1 MAKAVFYDPLRK
13 RWKRLRLVLNL
24 AGVVSTVLII
34 FFAISLV
41 RGTRLP
47 SAGLPEARP
56 QYRKLTATER
66 RQYQRKPV
74 VHRKTKK
81 SPSQVVLNSGEG
93 IRAAFYVQWDAG
105 SLSSLKEYGHQIDM
119 LYPEW
124 LHVLTPD
131 GHLQAVSQ
139 TDGKLYDVITEVV
152 AEDGKTK
159 QQVVLPVDPEVM
171 SAIKQEKLATEV
183 FPMVNNFDPG
193 KNANNWEIDGITRMM
208 QSASGRA
215 RFRSEMQ
222 SFLASDKAYHGI
234 VIDLEGFP
242 GSAQPGYRALLAE
255 LNNDLHARN
264 MKLYVSVPA
273 SDPDFDMPY
282 VAAHSDGLIIMD
294 YDEHY
299 LEGEP
304 GPVASQDWFVKNLE
318 RAVKLVPRE
327 KIICAIANYGY
338 DWPVSKKGKVLQGVD
353 TLSVQD
359 SWLRAS
365 ESEADVDLDSDSLN
379 PHYTYVDDATGNRRE
394 VWFTDAVT
402 ALNEM
407 RAARALGITTF
418 ALWRLGAEDRSLWKI
433 WDNPG
438 DPNSADLLKTVPPG
452 HDVDHEGGGEV
463 MRIEQRP
470 TPGERTV
477 SFDPDR
483 NLFDGETYS
492 KLPLPYQ
499 LAHYGASKKQIAISF
514 DDGPDPDW
522 TPRMLDVLKQY
533 NAPATFFVIGNQ
545 AARFPSILKRMY
557 REGHEIGNHSF
568 THPDVSDIRRSTMEL
583 ELNAT
588 ERLFEGKLGV
598 KPLYFRPPY
607 SIDQD
612 PEIDDDVRPLEV
624 AQAMGYIIVG
634 AKLDDHDWEPGKSA
648 DQIVEGI
655 LNNLPPC
662 AETAQAC
669 GNVILLHDGGGNRAE
684 SVKALPRI
692 IEGVRA
698 RGFEIVPVSTLMH
711 KTRAEVMPPISSNE
725 QFSAWIDSL
734 GFTAWQTLVE
744 GIIAIFFV
752 GDVLMSLRFLF
763 IGVLAVYDR
772 FRRREQN
779 AEAVEHFKP
788 KVAVLIPAFNEE
800 KVIVQTVRAALDSD
814 YPHLRVIVI
823 DDGSKDRTYEI
834 AQNAFQ
840 PDIASGRLT
849 VLTKENAGK
858 AEALNYGL
866 TFCTEEI
873 FVGIDADTLIAP
885 NAISRLV
892 PHFLDERVAAVAGN
906 AKVGNRVNVW
916 TRWQALEYI
925 TSQNF
930 ERRALNTLSAVTVV
944 PGALGAWRTSLVRD
958 AGGYH
963 IDTVAEDADLTMA
976 LLKSG
981 YRVAYE
987 DRALAYT
994 EAPISARGLMRQR
1007 FRWSFGILQSLWKH
1021 REVFGRKGVL
1031 GYVALPN
1038 ILIFQI
1044 ILPVVSPFI
1053 DIMFVFGVVS
1063 YLINRYFHPATAD
1076 TTSLYKLLTFF
1087 LMFLIIDFIT
1097 SAVAFAL
1104 ERRGANEREDTLL
1117 LLDVWLQRFAYRQLF
1132 SVVLVRTIKRA
1143 FEGKPFA
1150 WDKLERTAQTP
1161 YATAGTQK

>member
-1 MAKAVFYDPLRK
+1 MARAVFYDPQRK
-13 RWKRLRLVLNL
+13 RWKRLRLALNL
-24 AGVVSTVLII
+24 AGVASTLLIV
-34 FFAISLV
+34 FFAISLL
-41 RGTRLP
+41 RGTPLP
-47 SAGLPEARP
+47 SSALPDAHP
-56 QYRKLTATER
+56 QYRKLTNAER
-66 RQYQRKPV
+66 RQYRRIKPV
-74 VHRKTKK
+74 ARRKSNKA
-81 SPSQVVLNSGEG
+81 PSQVVLNSGEG

-105 SLSSLKEYGHQIDM
+105 SLSSLKEYAHQIDM

-139 TDGKLYDVITEVV
+139 VDGRLFDVLKDGK
-152 AEDGKTK
+152 AR
-159 QQVVLPVDPEVM
+159 PVDPEVM
-171 SAIKQEKLATEV
+171 DFLKREKLPMEV

-193 KNANNWEIDGITRMM
+193 RNVWESEGITTMM
-208 QSASGRA
+208 ETPAGRA
-215 RFRSEMQ
+215 RFRSEMMT
-222 SFLASDKAYHGI
+222 FLTSDNYKGI
-234 VIDLEGFP
+234 VLDLEGFP

-255 LNNDLHARN
+255 LNDDLHGRG

-273 SDPDFDMPY
+273 SDPDFDMPF

-338 DWPVSKKGKVLQGVD
+338 DWPVSKQGKVLQGVD

-379 PHYTYVDDATGNRRE
+379 PHYTYVDDASGNRRE

-407 RAARALGITTF
+407 RAARALGISTF

-438 DPNSADLLKTVPPG
+438 ASDAADLLKNVPPG
-452 HDVDHEGGGEV
+452 HDVDHENSGEV

-483 NLFDGETYS
+483 NLFDGESYT

-522 TPRMLDVLKQY
+522 TPKMLDVLKEY
-533 NAPATFFVIGNQ
+533 HAPATFFVIGNM
-545 AARFPSILKRMY
+545 ASRYPSILKRMY

-568 THPDVSDIRRSTMEL
+568 THPNVDDISKRTMEL

-588 ERLFEGKLGV
+588 ERLFEAKLGV

-624 AQAMGYIIVG
+624 VQNMGYIMVG

-648 DQIVEGI
+648 DQIVQGI
-655 LNNLPPC
+655 LDNLPPC
-662 AETAQAC
+662 AQTAQAC
-669 GNVILLHDGGGNRAE
+669 GNIILLHDGGGSRAE

-698 RGFEIVPVSTLMH
+698 RGFEIVPVSALMG
-711 KTRAEVMPPISSNE
+711 KTRAQVMPPISSNE
-725 QFSAWIDSL
+725 QWSAWVDSV
-734 GFTAWQTLVE
+734 GFTVWGTLRE
-744 GIIAIFFV
+744 IIVLIFFI

-763 IGVLAVYDR
+763 VSAFALFDR
-772 FRRREQN
+772 LRSRRLP

-788 KVAVLIPAFNEE
+788 KVAVIIPAYNEE

-814 YPHLRVIVI
+814 YPDLRVVVV
-823 DDGSKDRTYEI
+823 DDGSKDRTHEVTER
-834 AQNAFQ
+834 AFQ
-840 PDIASGRLT
+840 PEIASGRLIL
-849 VLTKENAGK
+849 LTKENAGK

-866 TFCTEEI
+866 KFCTEEI

-885 NAISRLV
+885 AAISRLV
-892 PHFLDERVAAVAGN
+892 PHFLDRRVAAVAGN
-906 AKVGNRVNVW
+906 AKVGNRINVW

-930 ERRALNTLSAVTVV
+930 ERRALNTLAAVTVV
-944 PGALGAWRTSLVRD
+944 PGALGAWRTSLVRE

-981 YRVAYE
+981 YRIEYE

-994 EAPISARGLMRQR
+994 EAPISANGLMRQR

-1038 ILIFQI
+1038 ILVFQI
-1044 ILPVVSPFI
+1044 LLPLVSPFI
-1053 DIMFVFGVVS
+1053 DIMFVAGVLS
-1063 YLINRYFHPATAD
+1063 YFIDRHFHPATAD
-1076 TTSLYKLLTFF
+1076 ASSLYKLLIFF

-1104 ERRGANEREDTLL
+1104 ERRGADEKEDVLL

-1132 SVVLVRTIKRA
+1132 SIVLFRTLKRA

-1150 WDKLERTAQTP
+1150 WDKLERTAHQP
-1161 YATAGTQK
+1161 YATAGTTPK